1 MLTFK
6 NTSSVA
12 INAEWESSVRG
23 NMRAENTSD
32 DFCDLCTPLNI
43 METNKNLSYL
53 KLRLKFIIIQKEN
66 FNFTF

>member
-1 MLTFK
+1 MLTSK
-6 NTSSVA
+6 NISSVA
-12 INAEWESSVRG
+12 IDDEWESSVRG
-23 NMRAENTSD
+23 NKKAENTSD

-53 KLRLKFIIIQKEN
+53 KLRVKFIIIKKEN